1 MKNWFT
7 KIFNNAKPPLAIS
20 QGTTSLHVTP
30 TEKEEA
36 TWEEAHIVSS
46 SSSIPP
52 EPEKPSPDNKE
63 KETQI
68 LFEAFKKLTPEYF
81 FVIGE
86 MRNILN
92 SPTKKI
98 VFHALSTGLTIDQVA
113 QHLGVTHN
121 EVTTIYQEA
130 IVDIQI
136 QLGFVRRY
144 LNNEIGK
151 EYTSKFE
158 VKAQKPDLPAQLDE
172 KTVEVLLSEPL
183 QKYLE
188 IDTKSEMALRVFDLF
203 TIEDLLRFALE
214 KGLKTLTNQRNY
226 GQISLERLIKELIRK
241 GIFKPDGSS
250 ELYQYITNTKRP

>member
-1 MKNWFT
+1 MKNWLT
-7 KIFNNAKPPLAIS
+7 KIFNKTKPPLAIS
-20 QGTTSLHVTP
+20 QGTTTFHVTP
-30 TEKEEA
+30 TEKEET

-46 SSSIPP
+46 SSSIPL
-52 EPEKPSPDNKE
+52 ETEKPSPDNEE

-86 MRNILN
+86 MRNLLN
-92 SPTKKI
+92 SPTKRI

-121 EVTTIYQEA
+121 EVITIYQEA

-136 QLGFVRRY
+136 QSGFVRRY
-144 LNNEIGK
+144 LNNEIRK

-158 VKAQKPDLPAQLDE
+158 VKIQKPDLPAQLDE
-172 KTVEVLLSEPL
+172 KTIEVLLSEPL

-188 IDTKSEMALRVFDLF
+188 IDTKSKMVFRAYDLF
-203 TIEDLLRFALE
+203 TIEDLLRFVSE
-214 KGLKTLTNQRNY
+214 KGLKALTDQRSY
-226 GQISLERLIKELIRK
+226 GQISLDRLTKELIRK

-250 ELYQYITNTKRP
+250 ELFQYITKRP